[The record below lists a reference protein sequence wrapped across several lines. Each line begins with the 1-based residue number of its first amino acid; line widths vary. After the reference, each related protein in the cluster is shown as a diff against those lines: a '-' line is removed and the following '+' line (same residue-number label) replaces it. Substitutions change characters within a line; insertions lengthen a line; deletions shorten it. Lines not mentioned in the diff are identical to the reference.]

1 MNNEHWVEHLQQ
13 WQNFLDERSLQVDDV
28 GEKIKIARQIRVLE
42 EIRYA
47 AVLNPRLLLE
57 FINPTSIPSFSSNV
71 LKYNLELPEQG
82 KRK

>member
-47 AVLNPRLLLE
+47 AVLNPR
-57 FINPTSIPSFSSNV
+57 
-71 LKYNLELPEQG
+71 EL
-82 KRK
+82 R